1 MRDHK
6 KLKAFSLADEVVL
19 MIYRITLDFPKE
31 EMYGLTSQMRRA
43 AISVPSNIVEGCAR
57 KTQPDYLRFLEMAF
71 GSQRELNY
79 QYSLACRLG
88 FVKKENVKECEAK
101 LHEAE
106 IVLSSLIRA
115 LSKL

>member
-6 KLKAFSLADEVVL
+6 KLRAFTLADEVVL
-19 MIYRITLDFPKE
+19 MIYRITYDFPKE

-43 AISVPSNIVEGCAR
+43 AVSVASNIVEGCAR
-57 KTQPDYLRFLEMAF
+57 KTQPDYIRFLEIAL

-79 QYSLACRLG
+79 QDSVANRLG
-88 FVKKENVKECEAK
+88 YVKQEISKESEDK

-106 IVLSSLIRA
+106 IVLSYLIRA
-115 LSKL
+115 LGKP